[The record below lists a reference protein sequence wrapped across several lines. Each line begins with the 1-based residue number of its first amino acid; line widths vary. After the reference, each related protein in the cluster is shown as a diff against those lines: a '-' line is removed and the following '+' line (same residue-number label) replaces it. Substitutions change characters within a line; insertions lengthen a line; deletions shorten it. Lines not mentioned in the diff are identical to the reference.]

1 MNEEQV
7 EGQRPSGSGTVPE
20 DAPAWL
26 VSAMNNWKLYAG
38 MAVVVT
44 AIIGGMYYYMSTSA
58 EANQAAA
65 LELSRIR
72 PLFESGEFEA
82 ALTADTVSPVGQDKV
97 MGLLEIADQYGDT
110 DAGKVAALMAGNCL
124 VNLGRYD
131 EARSQFQQ
139 AQSSSSTIVEVGA
152 LQGLAV
158 CAEAS
163 DDLAGAAELYEQ
175 AAKRGVKS
183 GLEAPCY
190 FKAGLCYERS
200 GNTERAAELYRTV
213 AKQYESSEVAPSAQ
227 TGLARLGMAID

>member
-7 EGQRPSGSGTVPE
+7 EEQRPSGSGNVPE

-44 AIIGGMYYYMSTSA
+44 AIIGGMYYYMSTAA
-58 EANQAAA
+58 EANQEAA
-65 LELSRIR
+65 LHLSRIR
-72 PLFESGEFEA
+72 PAFEAGEFES
-82 ALTADTVSPVGQDKV
+82 ALTADTISPVGQDEV
-97 MGLLEIADQYGDT
+97 MGLLEISDQYGDT

-131 EARSQFQQ
+131 EARSLFQT
-139 AQSSSSTIVEVGA
+139 AQSTSSTIVEVGA
-152 LQGLAV
+152 MQGLAS

-163 DDLAGAAELYEQ
+163 GDLSGAGDLYEQ
-175 AAKRGVKS
+175 AAKRGLKT
-183 GLEAPCY
+183 GLEAPCF

-200 GNTERAAELYRTV
+200 GETEKATELYKTV
-213 AKQYESSEVAPSAQ
+213 AKQYKTSEVAPSAQ

>member
-7 EGQRPSGSGTVPE
+7 EEQRPSGSGNLPS
-20 DAPAWL
+20 DAPSWL
-26 VSAMNNWKLYAG
+26 VAAANNWKLYAG

-44 AIIGGMYYYMSTSA
+44 AIIGGMYYYMSSA
-58 EANQAAA
+58 EEANQTAA

-72 PLFESGEFEA
+72 PVFEAGEFEA

-97 MGLLEIADQYGDT
+97 LGLLEIADQYGST

-131 EARSQFQQ
+131 EARSQFET
-139 AQSSSSTIVEVGA
+139 AQSSASTVIEVGA
-152 LQGLAV
+152 LQGLAA
-158 CAEAS
+158 CAEAAG
-163 DDLAGAAELYEQ
+163 DLGGAAELYEQ

>member
-1 MNEEQV
+1 M
-7 EGQRPSGSGTVPE
+7 PD

-38 MAVVVT
+38 MAVVIT
-44 AIIGGMYYYMSTSA
+44 AIIGGMYYFMTSAA
-58 EANQAAA
+58 EANQEAA

-72 PLFESGEFEA
+72 PVFESGEFEA

-131 EARSQFQQ
+131 EAQQQFQL
-139 AQSSSSTIVEVGA
+139 AQSSSSTVIEVGA

-163 DDLAGAAELYEQ
+163 DDMNGAAELYEQ

-190 FKAGLCYERS
+190 YKAGLCYERS
-200 GNTERAAELYRTV
+200 GNKERAAELYRTV